1 VADNASVQYEQPS
14 LEAIGNVLTNVG
26 ETASTVVPITTGW
39 DCFVYEINGQWMVKV
54 PRRSEIAQ
62 GFDVEQK
69 LLKEIGPR
77 LSYRV
82 PVPEWQG
89 EIAGLP
95 AVLYRRVGGR
105 PMRRGDKSEAV
116 SKAISELHDIPVDE
130 LSKNL
135 AMPQTVSSWVD
146 QYRQLWVTIE
156 HDVLNVFDTPLAQL
170 VEKRFVSFVTDT
182 DWSAVKPTFVHRDL
196 GAEHLLMSEDGRVVE
211 GMIDFGD
218 ATIGD
223 PAIDFVGVLLALGK
237 RGALDIICQYGGLDL
252 DRVFFYYWLAPVHEI
267 LYGQRTGDP
276 GATRRG
282 AEELDH
288 RARNNPF
295 KAR

>member
-1 VADNASVQYEQPS
+1 MHYEQPS
-14 LEAIGNVLTNVG
+14 LEAIGNVVASVG
-26 ETASTVVPITTGW
+26 ENASTVVPITTGW
-39 DCFVYEINGQWMVKV
+39 DCFVYEINGRWMIKI

-62 GFDVEQK
+62 SFDAEQK
-69 LLKEIGPR
+69 LLKEIASR
-77 LSYRV
+77 VSYRV

-105 PMRRGDKSEAV
+105 PMRRGDKPEAV
-116 SKAISELHDIPVDE
+116 SNAISELHSVPAAE
-130 LSKNL
+130 LSTNL
-135 AMPQTVSSWVD
+135 AMPQTIWSWVD

-156 HDVLNVFDTPLAQL
+156 HDVLKVLDSALAQL

-182 DWSAVKPTFVHRDL
+182 DWSAVKPMFVHRDL
-196 GAEHLLMSEDGRVVE
+196 GAEHVLMSEDGWAVE

-237 RGALDIICQYGGLDL
+237 RGALHAICQYGGLDL
-252 DRVFFYYWLAPVHEI
+252 DRLFFYYWLAPVHEI
-267 LYGQRTGDP
+267 LYGQRTGDS
-276 GATRRG
+276 GAIRRG

-288 RARNNPF
+288 RARNNPL
-295 KAR
+295 KVT